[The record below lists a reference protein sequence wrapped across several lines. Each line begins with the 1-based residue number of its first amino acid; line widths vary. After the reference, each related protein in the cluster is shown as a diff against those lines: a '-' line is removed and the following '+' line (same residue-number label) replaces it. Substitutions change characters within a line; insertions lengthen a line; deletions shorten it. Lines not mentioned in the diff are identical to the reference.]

1 MNNLEEIVYF
11 LLNFIIKTKEFRENI
26 KIGIKTKGYQIEA
39 NTDNLSMHS
48 ISRKIKQYESNDT
61 NYIRRSP

>member
-11 LLNFIIKTKEFRENI
+11 LPNFIIKTKEFRENI
-26 KIGIKTKGYQIEA
+26 KIGIKTKGYQMEA
-39 NTDNLSMHS
+39 NTDNLSMQS

>member
-11 LLNFIIKTKEFRENI
+11 LPNFIIKTKEFRENI
-26 KIGIKTKGYQIEA
+26 KIGIKTKGYQMEA
-39 NTDNLSMHS
+39 NIDNLSMQS